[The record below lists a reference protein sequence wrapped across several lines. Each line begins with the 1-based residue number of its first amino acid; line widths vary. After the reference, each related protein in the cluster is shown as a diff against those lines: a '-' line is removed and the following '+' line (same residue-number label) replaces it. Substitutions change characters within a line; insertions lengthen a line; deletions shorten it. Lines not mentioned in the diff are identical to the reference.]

1 MTVLTKNPN
10 HRKHAMEE
18 LLLLS
23 LRFRCFM
30 SKEHDITKDVTVM
43 SAAHHLLRRIQAYLP
58 SPEFQRR
65 YMDQAGL
72 IGSDNRFSLHINHD
86 MNSVVVRRADNL
98 ANVHKFVRV
107 QA

>member
-1 MTVLTKNPN
+1 MTVLTNKPN
-10 HRKHAMEE
+10 QRKHAMEE

-30 SKEHDITKDVTVM
+30 SKEHDITKDVSVM
-43 SAAHHLLRRIQAYLP
+43 FAANRLLNRIQAYLP
-58 SPEFQRR
+58 SAEFQRR

-86 MNSVVVRRADNL
+86 MNSVVVRRADDL
-98 ANVHKFVRV
+98 ANVYQFVRV